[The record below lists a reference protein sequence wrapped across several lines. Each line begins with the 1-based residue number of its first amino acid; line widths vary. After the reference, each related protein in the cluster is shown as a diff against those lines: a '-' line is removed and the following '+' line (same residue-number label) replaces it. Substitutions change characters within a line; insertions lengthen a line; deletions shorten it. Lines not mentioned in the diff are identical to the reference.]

1 MKNFTLLIIAL
12 FLMGSGLIGQTTV
25 TLGEATTKNGVNN
38 HPTPYGSW
46 NASHKIQYL
55 ILASELNDLGI
66 TGPSDILAIGF
77 EVDALN
83 NQKPMN
89 SYSMKIKNSDELTM
103 SSDMDNLGLTE
114 VWFSPQFMPVV
125 GWNTHTFDAP
135 FFWDGQSSIIVDVCF
150 DLSETGQNS
159 SVFYTATTGI
169 NTARFFRRNDINTCD
184 ASAGNRGNR
193 RANMQ
198 ITYDAPSGCLPPVFF
213 TVSDQSPFSAVLDW
227 TDFNDPPAAAWDI
240 EHGPVGFAPT
250 GIPTFSDVSKPFT
263 ITGLSPSTDYSIY
276 IRTSCGEDENSA
288 WALFGFSS
296 GFVSPVPYLEQFL
309 STDIPENWSTEGWS
323 IGSAR
328 GVRGNLDINLY
339 KNLNSDEPA
348 GSFTTGL
355 MGVIESGNQLLFD
368 FKFADFDAPF
378 SAPAPG
384 ASNFTVSV
392 STDFGVTYT
401 DIETVIFDGT
411 EGWQAKIYDLSAYSG
426 EAVRIKF
433 SANRSSGNF
442 DLAFDN
448 IEIATCPAPINLRH
462 VGLTEN
468 DALLGWDAR
477 GDVTTWNV
485 EWGSGN
491 FAFGDGTRVNGV
503 DNPFSIDG
511 LNSSTNHSFYV
522 QSVCGDGSLSA
533 WTGPVTFRTPCTRQN
548 LPLIQAF
555 SSFVM
560 PSCWPQTRSGNISSD
575 RWGPLTSGTSNAG
588 GSPREA
594 KATGQEGSTGISR
607 LISPGLNTDGMPEIL
622 LEFKTFIEDIGP
634 GAVMKVQYS
643 SDLYNWYDVPGWS
656 YTTTENT
663 TVGPLTL
670 ELPVTENI
678 GEVTYFA
685 WVIDGDHG
693 QFSAWY
699 LDDVFVTGPIPVSG
713 IVSSEISQQP
723 IPGATVKVG
732 DYPEVTT
739 DNNGFYRVFVEEG
752 TYDVEVSAN
761 YFTTVTMMDV
771 EALQPVTLNF
781 ALALAIDGQQIMLP
795 QAGQW
800 GFISSYLDISSKMPL
815 EDALEDILDQM
826 VIMVSPEGFF
836 WPGQNINTLGNW
848 DSMLGYKIKMA
859 ENSVLVFQGDNMAG
873 NSVTFSA
880 GFHIIPVLSQEPV
893 DVATL
898 FNGTGVEFAFDLL
911 GNLYWPLGGIF
922 TLNTLYPGY
931 GYLVKFSQE
940 TTLNFVSS
948 KSNILP
954 NQVYSFET
962 SSPWN
967 DVSMSGEVH
976 ILAIS
981 EAATADLQA
990 GDFIGVFNSDGIC
1003 TGISAYSG
1011 DNKPFAVAAYSND
1024 FTTDDKAGMLEGE
1037 AFTLLIYRNGE
1048 TISTDPVFSPQ
1059 APNQN
1064 GLFTN
1069 NGLSLITS
1077 LKGSTTV
1084 ETIPDMEVNIYPN
1097 PSSGLITIDGI
1108 SPDTDILIVN
1118 MHGQVVFSGN
1128 SDSSK
1133 TIDLSAQPRG
1143 VYFVKILGSEKI
1155 ITRKFVIN

>member
-12 FLMGSGLIGQTTV
+12 FLMSSVITGQSTV
-25 TLGEATTKNGVNN
+25 TLGTATTKNGVNN

-55 ILASELNDLGI
+55 ILASELYDLGI

-89 SYSMKIKNSDELTM
+89 NYSMKIKNSDELAMT
-103 SSDMDNLGLTE
+103 SNMDNVGLAE

-125 GWNTHTFDAP
+125 GWNTHTFDTP

-150 DLSETGQNS
+150 DLSERGHNS

-169 NTARFFRRNDINTCD
+169 NTARFFRRNDINTCN
-184 ASAGNRGNR
+184 AEAGNVGNR

-198 ITYDAPSGCLPPVFF
+198 ITYDEPGGCLPPVFF

-227 TDFNDPPAAAWDI
+227 TDLNNPPVTSWDV
-240 EHGPVGFAPT
+240 EHGPVGFTPT
-250 GIPTFSDVSKPFT
+250 GIPTFSGISKPFT
-263 ITGLSPSTDYSIY
+263 ITGLTPSTDYNVY
-276 IRTSCGEDENSA
+276 IRANCGQDDYSV
-288 WALFGFSS
+288 WAMFGFSS
-296 GFVSPVPYLEQFL
+296 GFVSPVPYIEQFL

-328 GVRGNLDINLY
+328 GVRGNLDINVY

-348 GSFTTGL
+348 SSFTTGL

-368 FKFADFDAPF
+368 VKFADFDAPF

-384 ASNFTVSV
+384 AGNFTVSV

-401 DIETVIFDGT
+401 DIETVVFDGT
-411 EGWQAKIYDLSAYSG
+411 EGWQTKIYDLSAYAG
-426 EAVRIKF
+426 EAVKIKF

-448 IEIATCPAPINLRH
+448 IEIASCPAPINLRH

-468 DALLGWDAR
+468 NALLGWDAR
-477 GDVTTWNV
+477 GDVPTWNV

-503 DNPFSIDG
+503 DNPFSIGG
-511 LNSSTNHSFYV
+511 LNSSTNYSFYV
-522 QSVCGDGSLSA
+522 QSVCDDGSLSA
-533 WTGPVTFRTPCTRQN
+533 WNGPVTFRTPCTRQN
-548 LPLIQAF
+548 LPLTQAF
-555 SSFVM
+555 SSFIM
-560 PSCWPQTRSGNISSD
+560 PSCWPQTRSGNITSD
-575 RWGPLTSGTSNAG
+575 RWGPLTSSSSNAG
-588 GSPREA
+588 GSSREA
-594 KATGQEGSTGISR
+594 KAAGQEGSTGISR
-607 LISPGLNTDGMPEIL
+607 LITPGLATYGMPEIL
-622 LEFKTFIEDIGP
+622 LEFKTFIESVGT
-634 GAVMKVQYS
+634 GAVMKAQYS
-643 SDLYNWYDVPGWS
+643 SDLYTWYDVPGWS
-656 YTTTENT
+656 YTTIENT
-663 TVGPLTL
+663 TEGPLDL
-670 ELPVTENI
+670 ALPITEDI
-678 GEVTYFA
+678 GEVIYFA
-685 WVIDGDHG
+685 WTVDGDHG
-693 QFSAWY
+693 AFSNWY
-699 LDDVFVTGPIPVSG
+699 LDDVSVTGPIPVSG
-713 IVSSEISQQP
+713 VVYSELSQQP
-723 IPGATVKVG
+723 IPGATVKIG
-732 DYPEVTT
+732 DYPGVTA
-739 DNNGFYRVFVEEG
+739 DNDGFYRVFVEEG
-752 TYDVEVSAN
+752 VYDVEVSAN
-761 YFTTVTMMDV
+761 YFNTFIVQGV
-771 EALQPVTLNF
+771 EVLEPVALDFMLELGIT
-781 ALALAIDGQQIMLP
+781 GQQIMLP
-795 QAGQW
+795 QAGHW

-826 VIMVSPEGFF
+826 VIMISPGGIF
-836 WPGQNINTLGNW
+836 WPGQNINTMGDW

-859 ENSVLVFQGDNMAG
+859 ENGVLVFQGENMVG
-873 NSVTFSA
+873 NSVTFSP
-880 GFHIIPVLSQEPV
+880 GFHIIPVLSQEPA
-893 DVATL
+893 DAAAL
-898 FNGTGVEFAFDLL
+898 FSGNDIEFAFDLF

-931 GYLVKFSQE
+931 GYLVKFNQE

-954 NQVYSFET
+954 NQFYSYET

-967 DVSMSGEVH
+967 DVSMSGELHLIAV
-976 ILAIS
+976 S

-990 GDFIGVFNSDGIC
+990 GDIIGVFNSDGIC
-1003 TGISAYSG
+1003 TGTSIYSG
-1011 DNKPFAVAAYSND
+1011 DNKPFAVAAYAND
-1024 FTTDDKAGMLEGE
+1024 FTTDDKAGMVEGE

-1059 APNQN
+1059 APSQN

-1077 LKGSTTV
+1077 LKGSTTI
-1084 ETIPDMEVNIYPN
+1084 ETIPHMEVNIYPN
-1097 PSSGLITIDGI
+1097 PSSGLITIEGI

-1133 TIDLSAQPRG
+1133 TIDLSAQSRG

-1155 ITRKFVIN
+1155 ITRKFVMN